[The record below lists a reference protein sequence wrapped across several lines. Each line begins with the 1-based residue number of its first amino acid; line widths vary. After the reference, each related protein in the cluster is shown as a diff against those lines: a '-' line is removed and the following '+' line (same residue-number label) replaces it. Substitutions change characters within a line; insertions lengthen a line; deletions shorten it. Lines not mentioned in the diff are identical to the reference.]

1 MDVISKNKIIH
12 IYVMAEADK
21 SEKHIRKI
29 RKDLPDKVR
38 ANIVDAD
45 HMAQFY
51 PVYYH
56 ITSFQLGWYT
66 NHIIMI
72 GPENKTGRPITKE
85 YFLQQ
90 FSKIRYF
97 IRNQNYKNPVVV
109 HVYADTFPLDEKD
122 IKECVDKVLKDEKYI
137 SADVCS

>member
-12 IYVMAEADK
+12 IYVMAEAE
-21 SEKHIRKI
+21 SAMEHIREI
-29 RKDLPDKVR
+29 GEDLPDLVR
-38 ANIVDAD
+38 TNIADAD
-45 HMAQFY
+45 HVSQFF

-56 ITSFQLGWYT
+56 VTSFQLGWYT

-72 GPENKTGRPITKE
+72 GPEEKTGRPVTKE

-90 FSKIRYF
+90 FSKIRFF

-109 HVYADTFPLDEKD
+109 HVYADTFPLDEKE
-122 IKECVDKVLKDEKYI
+122 IKDCVDTVLKDEKYI
-137 SADVCS
+137 RAEILS

>member
-12 IYVMAEADK
+12 IYVMAEA
-21 SEKHIRKI
+21 ECAMEHIREI
-29 RKDLPDKVR
+29 DEDLPDLVR
-38 ANIVDAD
+38 TNIADAD
-45 HMAQFY
+45 HVSQFF

-56 ITSFQLGWYT
+56 VTSFQLGWYT

-72 GPENKTGRPITKE
+72 GPEEKTGRPVTKE

-90 FSKIRYF
+90 FSKIRFF

-109 HVYADTFPLDEKD
+109 HVYADTFPLDEKE
-122 IKECVDKVLKDEKYI
+122 IKDCVDTVLKDEKYI
-137 SADVCS
+137 RAEILS